1 MESVHTTL
9 DHLLASFTLKIFIF
23 PSVSRAVRDVGG
35 VVKLVKIAKGNY
47 NPKVMKTANQVK

>member
-1 MESVHTTL
+1 MKSVDTTL
-9 DHLLASFTLKIFIF
+9 DHLLASKDLHFS
-23 PSVSRAVRDVGG
+23 SVSRAVRDVGG